1 MFPLMDGVFIKRR
14 CYLKLGDGTILSSVR
29 LRADCFFRHWP
40 LKDAR
45 LDDEGWVRARAVPV
59 PPHSGSLS
67 EVFLRID
74 PMTGILRDYSYTADG
89 VTRVFTLR
97 DGEYCEIH
105 APMESGEKTEP
116 ASG

>member
-1 MFPLMDGVFIKRR
+1 MDGVFIKRR

-45 LDDEGWVRARAVPV
+45 LDDEGWVRVCAVPAR
-59 PPHSGSLS
+59 PHSGPLS

-74 PMTGILRDYSYTADG
+74 PMTGLLLDYSYITDG

-97 DGEYCEIH
+97 DAEYCETD
-105 APMESGEKTEP
+105 APVESGEQTEP
-116 ASG
+116 AHG